1 MKRKLFSKNDN
12 QVYKVLLEMKA
23 KNISRINNR
32 VMIHKTS
39 ESQNSSVL
47 KTSSAVLKYSLM
59 NCRWWVCQQR
69 IGSVWKTKPLTFM
82 LVLVWVQ
89 QGFSTK
95 HRFVFTCS
103 NVAFVSHMMKVR
115 PKMPS
120 YLANIELYWMIC
132 QTKAGVWARNVC
144 EGVKWDH

>member
-59 NCRWWVCQQR
+59 NCR
-69 IGSVWKTKPLTFM
+69 
-82 LVLVWVQ
+82 
-89 QGFSTK
+89 
-95 HRFVFTCS
+95 
-103 NVAFVSHMMKVR
+103 
-115 PKMPS
+115 
-120 YLANIELYWMIC
+120 
-132 QTKAGVWARNVC
+132 
-144 EGVKWDH
+144 